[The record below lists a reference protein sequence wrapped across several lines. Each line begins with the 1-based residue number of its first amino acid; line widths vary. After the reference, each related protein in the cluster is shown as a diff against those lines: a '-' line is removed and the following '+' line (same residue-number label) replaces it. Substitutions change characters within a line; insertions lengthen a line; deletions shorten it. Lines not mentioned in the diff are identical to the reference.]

1 MEGNFEIDFVHSVFR
16 FLFYRAVKQETMSL
30 LVDVFTITDVF
41 SELSAM
47 LAVEWSAVLK
57 FSFA

>member
-1 MEGNFEIDFVHSVFR
+1 MAWMEGNFEVDFVHSVFR
-16 FLFYRAVKQETMSL
+16 FLFYRAVKQETMSQ

-47 LAVEWSAVLK
+47 LAVE
-57 FSFA
+57 